1 MTAVFH
7 GNLSTFSHDP
17 NRRMGYAAIQSQLRP
32 IRWLAYGTVSLEE
45 FDYLSLRLRGDGRT
59 YVVNIQVPGFIS
71 EDMFQCFIYTKKIE
85 EQSNDWQEILVNFED
100 FIFTYKGFVQTDQA
114 PLPKDRIQKIGIL
127 LADKQSG
134 PFKLELESIRGKNVI
149 LSNI

>member
-85 EQSNDWQEILVNFED
+85 EQSDGPGTPAKRSDTKNRYI
-100 FIFTYKGFVQTDQA
+100 TSRQT
-114 PLPKDRIQKIGIL
+114 
-127 LADKQSG
+127 
-134 PFKLELESIRGKNVI
+134 IRTI
-149 LSNI
+149 